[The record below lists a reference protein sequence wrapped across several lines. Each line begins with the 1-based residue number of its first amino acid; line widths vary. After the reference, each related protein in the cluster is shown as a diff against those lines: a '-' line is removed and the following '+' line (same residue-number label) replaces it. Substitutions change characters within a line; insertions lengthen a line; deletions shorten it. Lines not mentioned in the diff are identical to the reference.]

1 MYRINVRKIG
11 NHWYPDIQHDSPED
25 LVLDKKL
32 EKIFN
37 IVDKFNSGTL
47 TILFIEQ
54 TSLLHDRTI
63 QFAEEDIYR
72 YFITDDEFN
81 IRVYIKNSEFTI
93 SSSLY
98 LLLET
103 QFNFNFHKTLYTCE
117 ITQNY
122 EI

>member
-1 MYRINVRKIG
+1 M
-11 NHWYPDIQHDSPED
+11 
-25 LVLDKKL
+25 DKKL
-32 EKIFN
+32 ERIFN
-37 IVDKFNSGTL
+37 IIDKFKSGTL

-81 IRVYIKNSEFTI
+81 IRVYIKNSEFTV
-93 SSSLY
+93 SSNLY

-103 QFNFNFHKTLYTCE
+103 QFNFNFHKTVYTCE